1 MGKLKAAIALIIIV
15 GGGYVGWELIPP
27 YFHNYEFQD
36 DLDDVARVNSYTHKT
51 DEDIKTLVIQ
61 KADNLGITLKPE
73 SITVSRNL
81 DGVGISVHY
90 SVHVD
95 LILHPIDL
103 DFTANSINK
112 RI

>member
-1 MGKLKAAIALIIIV
+1 MGKLKGALALIIIV
-15 GGGYVGWELIPP
+15 GGFYVGWEIVPP

-61 KADNLGITLKPE
+61 KADNLGITLKGE
-73 SITVSRNL
+73 EISVSRTI
-81 DGVGISVHY
+81 DGMGISVHY
-90 SVHVD
+90 HVHVD
-95 LILHPIDL
+95 MILHPIDL
-103 DFTANSINK
+103 DFTANSMNK

>member
-1 MGKLKAAIALIIIV
+1 MGKLKAFIAVVIIA

-27 YFHNYEFQD
+27 YFHNYQFQD
-36 DLDDVARVNSYTHKT
+36 DLDDVARINSYTHKT
-51 DEDIKTLVIQ
+51 DEDIKALVIQ
-61 KADNLGITLKPE
+61 KANTEGITLKEE
-73 SITVSRNL
+73 SISVSRNL
-81 DGVGISVHY
+81 DGMGISVHY

-103 DFTANSINK
+103 DFTANSMNK